1 MRDFGS
7 RRVAA
12 SEVPH
17 SPMGRPKKFTR
28 SEALHKAKDLF
39 RKQGYHATSID
50 DLVRALGVNRASLY
64 ETFGGKRELFG
75 EVLRNYTT
83 ESLQTVREFLAGQ
96 TSVREGFRRLFLY
109 NLDEM
114 KAGKATVGCLAVNT
128 TTELLPADRT
138 VTADLVANR
147 NNAEAVFAEFIERGI
162 AQGEVGRNKDA
173 KAIAAFL
180 FTFNHG
186 LSVLAKLQ
194 SGREEL
200 VRSIDVALKAFD

>member
-1 MRDFGS
+1 MRDFGG
-7 RRVAA
+7 RRVA
-12 SEVPH
+12 SSKVPH
-17 SPMGRPKKFTR
+17 SPMGRPKKFVR

-50 DLVRALGVNRASLY
+50 DLVHALGVNRASLY

-75 EVLRNYTT
+75 EVLRNYTS
-83 ESLQTVREFLAGQ
+83 ESLQAVREFLARQ
-96 TSVREGFRRLFLY
+96 KSVRAGFRDLFLY

-114 KAGKATVGCLAVNT
+114 KSGKATVGCLAVNT
-128 TTELLPADRT
+128 TTELLPADRS

-147 NNAEAVFAEFIERGI
+147 TNAEAVFREFIERGI
-162 AQGEVGRNKDA
+162 TQGEIARDKDA
-173 KAIAAFL
+173 AAIAAFL

-200 VRSIDVALKAFD
+200 IRSIDLAMKIFD